1 MSLLRLVSLSVA
13 GLLVLAFGLMTL
25 ALESA
30 PLVAASAPVVTLD
43 VERALQLVRK
53 HDPRQQRPGIVRVV
67 LAEQRDVEL
76 LLGHAAKRWPGF
88 AAKVQFDQGQAQL
101 KVSAALPLG
110 ITKPWLNIDARL
122 QQGNALP
129 DITRLR
135 VGSLPVPAWCAEPLL
150 GWLLASRGFGVDTA
164 LARDVVRRVDIH
176 PGRIVVFYAWQDDT
190 SARVL
195 ATLVPPADQ
204 LRLRAYSDRLVELV
218 ATEPPGGTVSLSRL
232 LPPMFERARQRTAE
246 GGDAAQENRAAI
258 LALAFYANQRGLSA
272 IVPAART
279 WPRPQPLTVTLANR
293 TDTPLHFLISAAIAA
308 EAGTPLADA
317 VGLYKEVADS
327 RAGSGF
333 SFNDLAADRAG
344 TRFGDMAVRDPER
357 AQARLSAK
365 LHEPDLL
372 PDVSDLPEALSAA
385 EFTRRYGAVG
395 APAYQRVLADIEAR
409 LDRVPLLR

>member
-1 MSLLRLVSLSVA
+1 MSLLRVISLSVV
-13 GLLVLAFGLMTL
+13 GLLLLALLGITL
-25 ALESA
+25 ALEST
-30 PLVAASAPVVTLD
+30 PLVAAGAPVAAQD
-43 VERALQLVRK
+43 VERALQLARS
-53 HDPRQQRPGIVRVV
+53 HDPRQQRAGIVRVV

-76 LLGHAAKRWPGF
+76 LLEHAAKRWPGF
-88 AAKVQFDQGQAQL
+88 AAKLQFEQGQAQL

-110 ITKPWLNIDARL
+110 LTKPWLNIDARL
-122 QQGNALP
+122 QQGNSLP

-176 PGRIVVFYAWQDDT
+176 PGKIVVFYAWQDDT

-195 ATLVPPADQ
+195 AALVPPADQ

-218 ATEPPGGTVSLSRL
+218 AHEPPGGTVSLSRL

-272 IVPAART
+272 IVPAARA
-279 WPRPQPLTVTLANR
+279 WPRPLALSVTLADR
-293 TDTPLHFLISAAIAA
+293 TDTPLHYLISAAIAA

-317 VGLYKEVADS
+317 VGLYKEVTDS
-327 RAGSGF
+327 RGGSGF

-344 TRFGDMAVRDPER
+344 TRFGEMAVRDPER
-357 AQARLSAK
+357 AQARLSGK
-365 LHEPDLL
+365 LREPDLL

-385 EFTRRYGAVG
+385 EFTRRYGAIG